1 MHRPIALQET
11 LDMNPRVVT
20 IFGGSGFLGRHLVRR
35 LASGGVAIRA
45 AVRDSEA
52 AQFLKTAGDAG
63 QIVPVQANLRDEA
76 SVAAAVAG
84 ADAVVNLIGILYQ
97 SGRQTFAAVHAEG
110 AERAARAA
118 AAAGVTRYVHVSAIG
133 ADVAAPSAYGR
144 SKAAGEH
151 AARSAFPTATIVRP
165 SVVFGPEDD
174 FFNRFAALARLLPVL
189 PLYGHGFADAGATR
203 FQPVYVGDVAE
214 ALARVL
220 GDPATAGRTYE
231 LGGPTVYSFRE
242 LMVLLLAQTG
252 RRRLLVPV
260 PFALGRLQ
268 AAFLELLPVR
278 PLTRDQLRSLER
290 DNVVS
295 DTALTLAD
303 LAIAPT
309 PVEAVV
315 PSYLARFRRAELLSG
330 ESR

>member
-1 MHRPIALQET
+1 MVPH
-11 LDMNPRVVT
+11 VVT

-35 LASGGVAIRA
+35 LAPGGVTIRV
-45 AVRDSEA
+45 AVRDPEA
-52 AQFLKTAGDAG
+52 AQFLKPAGDAG
-63 QIVPVQANLRDEA
+63 QIVPVQANLRDQA

-84 ADAVVNLIGILYQ
+84 ADTVVNLIGILVQ
-97 SGRQTFAAVHAEG
+97 SGRQSFAELHAEG

-118 AAAGVTRYVHVSAIG
+118 AAAGVARYVQVSAIG
-133 ADVAAPSAYGR
+133 ADAAAPSAYAR
-144 SKAAGEH
+144 SKVAGEQ
-151 AARSAFPTATIVRP
+151 AARSAFAAATIVRP

-174 FFNRFAALARLLPVL
+174 FFNRLAALARLLPVL

-220 GDPATAGRTYE
+220 DDPTTAGCTYE
-231 LGGPTVYSFRE
+231 LGGPKVYSFRE
-242 LMVLLLAQTG
+242 LMELVLAQTG

-260 PFALGRLQ
+260 PFVLGRLQ
-268 AAFLELLPVR
+268 AAFLELLPAP

-295 DTALTLAD
+295 DTALSLAD
-303 LAIAPT
+303 LAVAPT
-309 PVEAVV
+309 PVEAVL
-315 PSYLARFRRAELLSG
+315 PSYLARFRRAELLSD
-330 ESR
+330 ESG

>member
-1 MHRPIALQET
+1 M
-11 LDMNPRVVT
+11 
-20 IFGGSGFLGRHLVRR
+20 
-35 LASGGVAIRA
+35 
-45 AVRDSEA
+45 
-52 AQFLKTAGDAG
+52 
-63 QIVPVQANLRDEA
+63 
-76 SVAAAVAG
+76 
-84 ADAVVNLIGILYQ
+84 
-97 SGRQTFAAVHAEG
+97 
-110 AERAARAA
+110 
-118 AAAGVTRYVHVSAIG
+118 
-133 ADVAAPSAYGR
+133 
-144 SKAAGEH
+144 
-151 AARSAFPTATIVRP
+151 
-165 SVVFGPEDD
+165 
-174 FFNRFAALARLLPVL
+174 
-189 PLYGHGFADAGATR
+189 
-203 FQPVYVGDVAE
+203 YVGDVAE

-268 AAFLELLPVR
+268 AAFLELLPVP